1 MAEKQEEDT
10 KAAMDN
16 PDLGLSVLMTKPF
29 KQLKKEVLKI
39 DKYMEKIALDE
50 RERHV
55 RVLTFRILCENANA
69 IEKFNKISI
78 LLTFVILTMMVVQVI
93 VAFCK

>member
-10 KAAMDN
+10 KEAMDN
-16 PDLGLSVLMTKPF
+16 PDLGLDVLMTMSDKKF
-29 KQLKKEVLKI
+29 KKTIRNNKS
-39 DKYMEKIALDE
+39 MAKIANSE
-50 RERHV
+50 EHV
-55 RVLTFRILCENANA
+55 RVLTFRILCKNADA

-93 VAFCK
+93 VAVYK